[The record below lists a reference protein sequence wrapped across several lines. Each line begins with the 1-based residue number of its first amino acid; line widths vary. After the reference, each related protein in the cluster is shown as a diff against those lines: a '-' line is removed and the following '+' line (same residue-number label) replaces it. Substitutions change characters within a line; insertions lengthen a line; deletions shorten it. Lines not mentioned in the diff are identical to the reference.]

1 MRETMQF
8 AIDINPHTIQ
18 VSLAAPYPGTELYPR
33 RSRTA
38 GCRRTTSL
46 NLVNDQR
53 RAALADQLSASAA
66 PTDIYHAVEIF
77 YRRFYFRPRKI
88 GELIGRDDDQLG
100 DDQAAPA
107 RGRGVLPLPACAR
120 RLSRP
125 SVARTPG
132 DRFLIVTADDFGLH
146 EAVNEAVR
154 AGQPRRHPDRRQ
166 PDGGRRRR
174 PRMPCAARASCRGCA
189 SGCIWCWPTARRCC
203 RTEDS
208 AAAWTGAAASAT
220 ACAIDGARY
229 FLSPRAR
236 RQLEAEIRAQFE
248 AFAATGLA
256 LDHVN
261 AHKHFH
267 LHPTLLALMLRVGR
281 DFGLRAVR
289 YPHEPAR
296 LLADASLLDRAAAAA
311 LGPWLLLM
319 RRRLRRA
326 GVAHNDQL
334 YGIGHS
340 GAVDEARLIGALRA
354 LPPGLTEI
362 YLHPATRSGAAVA
375 SSMSGYRH
383 AEELAALLSPRVRAL
398 LTESHTPRGGY
409 SDWLRLQAS
418 RQAA

>member
-1 MRETMQF
+1 MRIPPPEPT
-8 AIDINPHTIQ
+8 P
-18 VSLAAPYPGTELYPR
+18 
-33 RSRTA
+33 
-38 GCRRTTSL
+38 
-46 NLVNDQR
+46 
-53 RAALADQLSASAA
+53 AS
-66 PTDIYHAVEIF
+66 
-77 YRRFYFRPRKI
+77 
-88 GELIGRDDDQLG
+88 
-100 DDQAAPA
+100 
-107 RGRGVLPLPACAR
+107 
-120 RLSRP
+120 
-125 SVARTPG
+125 ARTPG

-146 EAVNEAVR
+146 EAVNEAVQQASR
-154 AGQPRRHPDRRQ
+154 
-166 PDGGRRRR
+166 DGILT
-174 PRMPCAARASCRGCA
+174 AASLMV
-189 SGCIWCWPTARRCC
+189 
-203 RTEDS
+203 
-208 AAAWTGAAASAT
+208 GAAATADAVRRARELPGLRVGLHLVLVDGMPLLPAT
-220 ACAIDGARY
+220 EVALLLDRRGRFSNRMAIDGARY

-236 RQLEAEIRAQFE
+236 RQLEAEIRAQYQ
-248 AFAATGLA
+248 AFAATGLG

-267 LHPTLLALMLRVGR
+267 LHPTLLALLLRVGR
-281 DFGLRAVR
+281 DYGLRAVR